1 MFKFALC
8 ALDVRTHACDVVAQ
22 SGLLSIGE
30 AADQQPFDP
39 VTIHLEISD
48 DRVRLVGQDDALA
61 ARVML
66 HRFTGDQALLLHQ
79 GQHTRGG
86 GPGDAELYATIH
98 DKETHRQ
105 QLYIQQSACC
115 SISGS
120 SDFGV

>member
-39 VTIHLEISD
+39 IAVRLEIGD

-66 HRFTGDQALLLHQ
+66 HRFTGDQALSF
-79 GQHTRGG
+79 
-86 GPGDAELYATIH
+86 P
-98 DKETHRQ
+98 
-105 QLYIQQSACC
+105 
-115 SISGS
+115 
-120 SDFGV
+120 